1 LPLPKLIDRLI
12 ELALE
17 EHRERA
23 SLKITYHPK
32 SLAKSLPKSPAKP
45 RDSAD

>member
-23 SLKITYHPK
+23 SLKITYQPK
-32 SLAKSLPKSPAKP
+32 SLDKSPAKP
-45 RDSAD
+45 RD

>member
-1 LPLPKLIDRLI
+1 MYPKLWEASGIPLPKLIERLI

-23 SLKITYHPK
+23 GLKITYQPK
-32 SLAKSLPKSPAKP
+32 SSPKP
-45 RDSAD
+45 RD

>member
-1 LPLPKLIDRLI
+1 LI

-23 SLKITYHPK
+23 SLKITYQP
-32 SLAKSLPKSPAKP
+32 KSLPKP
-45 RDSAD
+45 RD